1 MPETTIT
8 FSAVPIQTCEARVA
22 GERQH
27 GLEPRS
33 GEGIERFLVQDP
45 FGLRRAILPMF
56 AADEQ
61 GRLHGMGTAFA
72 ADPWGTFLTAD
83 HVVDFMRIGR
93 PKTGKQF
100 DQVYEFNGD
109 QTLVAML
116 GVGMIFGTI
125 GIPQEALAR
134 IIQTYT
140 PGIEVEDPMAFT
152 EGGVT
157 RKPLDL
163 AVLHS
168 AERPPEKLIA
178 NLPIRLRQPGPRIGD
193 VVVAVGYPQID
204 TFHGDAERAKTRVAE
219 GMFAGYGVVK
229 ALYPQGRD
237 RANPTPV
244 FEVGANW
251 PSGMSG
257 GPVFNM
263 AGEVIG
269 LVSRGLEPSAGE
281 TLGTAW
287 ATWFEA
293 LPQMAGWVPTLD
305 PLNPGHRRAWGVR
318 RSAPWSL
325 AGVAPSESEA
335 DAILAQAGP
344 EFEKL
349 QGAWAIGTDDFIS
362 GW

>member
-27 GLEPRS
+27 RLEPRS

-45 FGLRRAILPMF
+45 FGIRRAILPMF

-83 HVVDFMRIGR
+83 HVVDFMRTGR
-93 PKTGKQF
+93 PKAGEQS

-116 GVGMIFGTI
+116 GIGMIFGTI

-152 EGGVT
+152 GGGVT

-163 AVLHS
+163 AVLRS

-257 GPVFNM
+257 GPVSNM

-269 LVSRGLEPSAGE
+269 LVSRGLEPSEGE
-281 TLGTAW
+281 TVGTAW

-293 LPQMAGWVPTLD
+293 LPRLTEWIPTVD
-305 PLNPGHRRAWGVR
+305 PLMPNNRRGWGVIR
-318 RSAPWSL
+318 LASWSL
-325 AGVAPSESEA
+325 AGVTPDENEA
-335 DAILAQAGP
+335 DAMLAQAGP
-344 EFEKL
+344 GFEKL
-349 QGAWAIGTDDFIS
+349 KGSWAIGTDDFIS
-362 GW
+362 G